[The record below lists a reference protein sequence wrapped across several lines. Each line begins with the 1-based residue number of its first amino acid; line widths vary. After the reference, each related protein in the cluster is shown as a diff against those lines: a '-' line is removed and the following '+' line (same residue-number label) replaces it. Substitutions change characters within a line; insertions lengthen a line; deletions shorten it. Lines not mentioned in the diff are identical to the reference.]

1 MRVCRNIV
9 YSINIGITLIKYHRN
24 RTKFVATN
32 GNNYV
37 IFCLIT
43 YRSVYASS
51 VAGVSL
57 KFYIIITTLF

>member
-1 MRVCRNIV
+1 M
-9 YSINIGITLIKYHRN
+9 GITLTTYYMN
-24 RTKFVATN
+24 RAKFVATN